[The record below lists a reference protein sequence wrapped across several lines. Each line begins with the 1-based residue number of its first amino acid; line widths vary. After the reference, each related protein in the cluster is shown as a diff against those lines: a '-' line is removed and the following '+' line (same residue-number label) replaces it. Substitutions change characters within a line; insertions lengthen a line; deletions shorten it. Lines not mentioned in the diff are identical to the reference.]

1 METDKTISVTQK
13 ITYWVIVIQALF
25 FSMSFMVLQ
34 IFKWRIRESLTV
46 YIYPIFKIIVI
57 CLLGASLV
65 ISAVYAITKI
75 QEQKRKV
82 LVPFVI
88 QIVIIVFTGTFFNE
102 NMLRYYNYKLYKDER
117 TALVEDIM
125 NGDVQVDE
133 MGNVLYDESYG
144 LNKELF
150 IKLIDNGEQKGVY
163 FCTFSGLTD
172 SSSGYFYSLGEEL
185 YYMVDYDFKVIK
197 DLDEDWFYIST
208 Y

>member
-1 METDKTISVTQK
+1 MKEDKITSVTQK
-13 ITYWVIVIQALF
+13 ITYWVIVLQALF
-25 FSMSFMVLQ
+25 FCMSFMVLQ

-82 LVPFVI
+82 LLPLAV
-88 QIVIIVFTGTFFNE
+88 QLVIIVFTCVCFNE

-117 TALVEDIM
+117 SALGEDIM

-163 FCTFSGLTD
+163 FCTFSGITN
-172 SSSGYFYSLGEEL
+172 SSSGYFYSIGEEL
-185 YYMVDYDFKVIK
+185 YYTADYDFKVIK
-197 DLDEDWFYIST
+197 DFDEDWFYIGT

>member
-1 METDKTISVTQK
+1 MKEDKITSVTQK

-34 IFKWRIRESLTV
+34 IFKWKIRESLTV
-46 YIYPIFKIIVI
+46 FIYPIFKIIVI
-57 CLLGASLV
+57 CLLVASLV
-65 ISAVYAITKI
+65 VSAVYAITKI
-75 QEQKRKV
+75 SEQKRKV
-82 LVPFVI
+82 LVPLVV

-102 NMLRYYNYKLYKDER
+102 NMLRYYNYKLYEDER
-117 TALVEDIM
+117 TALVEDII
-125 NGDVQVDE
+125 NGDVQTDE

-172 SSSGYFYSLGEEL
+172 SSSGYFYSLDEKVK
-185 YYMVDYDFKVIK
+185 YMSDYDFKVIK
-197 DLDEDWFYIST
+197 DFEEDWFYIGT

>member
-1 METDKTISVTQK
+1 MEEDKITSATQN
-13 ITYWVIVIQALF
+13 ITYWVIVLQALF

-34 IFKWRIRESLTV
+34 IFKWRIRESLTAF
-46 YIYPIFKIIVI
+46 IYPVFKIIVI
-57 CLLGASLV
+57 CLLVASLV
-65 ISAVYAITKI
+65 VSAVYAITKI

-82 LVPFVI
+82 VVPFVI
-88 QIVIIVFTGTFFNE
+88 QIVIIVFTCTFFNE
-102 NMLRYYNYKLYKDER
+102 NMLRYYNYKLYEDER
-117 TALVEDIM
+117 TELVEAII

-144 LNKELF
+144 LNSELF

-172 SSSGYFYSLGEEL
+172 SSSGYFYSLDEAVK
-185 YYMVDYDFKVIK
+185 YMADYDFKIIK
-197 DLDEDWFYIST
+197 DFEGDWFYIGT

>member
-1 METDKTISVTQK
+1 METDKTISETQK
-13 ITYWVIVIQALF
+13 IIYWVIVLQALF
-25 FSMSFMVLQ
+25 FSMSFMLLQ
-34 IFKWRIRESLTV
+34 IFKWRIRESLSAFL
-46 YIYPIFKIIVI
+46 YPIFKIIVI
-57 CLLGASLV
+57 CLLVASLV

-82 LVPFVI
+82 LLPLFV
-88 QIVIIVFTGTFFNE
+88 QIVIIIFTCTFFNE
-102 NMLRYYNYKLYKDER
+102 NMLRYYNYKQYKDER
-117 TALVEDIM
+117 TALVEDII
-125 NGDVQVDE
+125 NGDVQTDE
-133 MGNVLYDESYG
+133 TGNVLYDEAYG
-144 LNKELF
+144 LNSEIF

-197 DLDEDWFYIST
+197 DLDEDWFYIGT